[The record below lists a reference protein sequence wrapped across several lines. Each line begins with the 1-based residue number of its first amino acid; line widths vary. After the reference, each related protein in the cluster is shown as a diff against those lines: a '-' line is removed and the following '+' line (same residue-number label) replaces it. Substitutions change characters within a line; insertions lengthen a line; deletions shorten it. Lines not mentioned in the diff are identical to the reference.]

1 MRNSI
6 LTKKSYWRGP
16 ERLKMYYLVVSG
28 LECVQFGCLVSFGSV
43 NLEHGKTWMLVWF
56 HKHSKHRIPTLGRL
70 DIQIPNSMWI
80 LTSWW
85 LTNGK
90 IVWLTWKGRNIC
102 FMPVDWVLT
111 GLQKK
116 VCEPLQQ
123 QSMLSCG
130 GWQKKH
136 ERIPSLP
143 LEAIAIPSLP
153 LKNIYFL
160 HCH

>member
-1 MRNSI
+1 
-6 LTKKSYWRGP
+6 
-16 ERLKMYYLVVSG
+16 MYYLVVSG

-56 HKHSKHRIPTLGRL
+56 HKHSKHRITTLGRL

-90 IVWLTWKGRNIC
+90 IVWLIWKGRNIC

-123 QSMLSCG
+123 QSTLSR
-130 GWQKKH
+130 WLAEEAWENSFIATRSYSNSFIAIEKY
-136 ERIPSLP
+136 IFPSL
-143 LEAIAIPSLP
+143 SL
-153 LKNIYFL
+153 I
-160 HCH
+160 